1 MVNTNIYN
9 LFTIRKIIP
18 YVHMCECEHVL
29 SVYSEYTIE
38 LTEIIF
44 LLFLNEKLL
53 GITALFRVRCLKLYQ
68 VQLYMY
74 VKIRILWIRIKDL
87 PKYKSLQLP
96 LRLRFQ
102 MIFTRERCWTMPTTG
117 DGFVPS
123 LFTQICKISWNS
135 TLSNYAWS
143 NIIWAK
149 LFFIVYKIYFSSKAS
164 H

>member
-1 MVNTNIYN
+1 MEFKHRFLTIIECMNQTIISRWCIFQTCINNGKDILIIMVNTNIYN

-18 YVHMCECEHVL
+18 YVHMWECEHVL

-74 VKIRILWIRIKDL
+74 VC
-87 PKYKSLQLP
+87 
-96 LRLRFQ
+96 
-102 MIFTRERCWTMPTTG
+102 T
-117 DGFVPS
+117 
-123 LFTQICKISWNS
+123 
-135 TLSNYAWS
+135 
-143 NIIWAK
+143 
-149 LFFIVYKIYFSSKAS
+149 
-164 H
+164 